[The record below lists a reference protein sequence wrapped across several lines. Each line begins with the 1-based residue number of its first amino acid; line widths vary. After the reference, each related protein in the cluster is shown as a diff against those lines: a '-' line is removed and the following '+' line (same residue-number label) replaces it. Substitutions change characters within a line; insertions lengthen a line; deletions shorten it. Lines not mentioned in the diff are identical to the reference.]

1 MHGRQGNAFVPQPQ
15 MNLAD
20 ALKLGELEEDQRN
33 PFAYPSIWIH
43 GDAVMALLH
52 IADRHGEEE
61 FVTSRLLLQSLQ
73 RTLPQNRQFQNSME
87 IKPVIAYFRIS
98 DWFQA

>member
-1 MHGRQGNAFVPQPQ
+1 MHGGQGNAFVPQPQ

-43 GDAVMALLH
+43 GDAIMALLH

-61 FVTSRLLLQSLQ
+61 FATPGLLLQSL
-73 RTLPQNRQFQNSME
+73 
-87 IKPVIAYFRIS
+87 
-98 DWFQA
+98 